1 MKMLSK
7 ERTYIDFSLGMVL
20 YLLKGQT
27 CHSIKLYKA
36 FPLPDMQE
44 T

>member
-20 YLLKGQT
+20 NLLKGQGFIDT
-27 CHSIKLYKA
+27 FLFY
-36 FPLPDMQE
+36 
-44 T
+44 